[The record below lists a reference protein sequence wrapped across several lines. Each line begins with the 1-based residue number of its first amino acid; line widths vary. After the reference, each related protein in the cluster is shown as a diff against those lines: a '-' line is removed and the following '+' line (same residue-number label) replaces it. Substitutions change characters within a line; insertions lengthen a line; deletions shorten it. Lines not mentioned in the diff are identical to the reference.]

1 MSDPGPPAL
10 PFVRAVLHPTDF
22 SPASEAAFAHALA
35 IALVRQTKLW
45 ILHAG
50 GGDTG
55 ADWDSFPPVRKTL
68 ERWGLLGAEAPQSAV
83 YEELRVR
90 VAKVA
95 TAETD
100 PVRATLEF
108 LQDHQP
114 DLLVLATEGRDGL
127 PRWLRPSRAEAL
139 SRRVRTRTLFVPERA
154 RGFVS
159 LADGK
164 TSLRRILVPIDHAPR
179 ADDALEIAT
188 RAAAVLG
195 DPPVEMTVLHVGDGE
210 RPRVTAPAGEAWTV
224 REATRQGEPVDE
236 ILAEADAREVDLL
249 VMATQ
254 GHTGVLDALRG
265 SVTER
270 VLRHAPCPLLSVPER

>member
-1 MSDPGPPAL
+1 MTDPDPPKL

-35 IALVRQTKLW
+35 ISLLRQTKLW

-50 GGDTG
+50 LTDSG
-55 ADWDSFPPVRKTL
+55 ADWAGFPPVRKTL
-68 ERWGLLGAEAPQSAV
+68 ERWGLLGGEAPQSAV

-95 TAETD
+95 TPESD
-100 PVRATLEF
+100 PVRATLTF
-108 LQDHQP
+108 LKDHEP

-159 LADGK
+159 REDGT
-164 TSLRRILVPIDHAPR
+164 TSLRRILVPVDHAPR
-179 ADDALEIAT
+179 GDDALEIAT
-188 RAAAVLG
+188 RAAAALG
-195 DPPVEMTVLHVGDGE
+195 DPPVEITVLHVGDDE
-210 RPRVTAPAGEAWTV
+210 RPMVSIPAGEAWTSAK
-224 REATRQGEPVDE
+224 RR
-236 ILAEADAREVDLL
+236 
-249 VMATQ
+249 
-254 GHTGVLDALRG
+254 
-265 SVTER
+265 VTESR
-270 VLRHAPCPLLSVPER
+270 STRSSPRRSRATPICS